1 MHKTHLFILLFFAIL
16 IMSSCGYFKYPR
28 AYEFKEPLMIT
39 SAGQSP
45 GALQLTLI
53 ADMMDLDYTFDT
65 LLNSDCLNAS
75 SYITLIFVVGVSAKA
90 LGALYI
96 SLDDE
101 IERVRHLA
109 IEAKSAG
116 KSVIVCN
123 IEGASRRGP
132 WSDLVVNTLSPY
144 SDAYFV
150 RSDANQDGFIT
161 NVSEKYKVPL
171 ELFEKGIDIRD
182 ILIKFFGDTDYLM
195 NLLVPNLI
203 ARH

>member
-16 IMSSCGYFKYPR
+16 IMSSCGYFEYPR
-28 AYEFKEPLMIT
+28 AYEFREPLMIT

-45 GALQLTLI
+45 GALQLTVI
-53 ADMMDLDYTFDT
+53 ANMMELDYTFDK
-65 LLNSDCLNAS
+65 LLNSDYLNSS
-75 SYITLIFVVGVSAKA
+75 SYNTLIFVVGVSAKG
-90 LGALYI
+90 LGAANI

-101 IERVRHLA
+101 IKRVRRLA

-132 WSDLVVNTLSPY
+132 SSDLVVNTLSPY

-150 RSDANQDGFIT
+150 RSDANQDGFFT
-161 NVSEKYKVPL
+161 NLSEKYKVPL
-171 ELFEKGIDIRD
+171 ELFEKNIDIRD
-182 ILIKFFGDTDYLM
+182 ILIKFFGDAGYLM
-195 NLLVPNLI
+195 NLLAPNLI